1 MTSTWLGTA
10 RQDLAASRILDAAG
24 ELFARDGVEAV
35 GMGDVAKAA
44 GCSRATLYRY
54 FPNRDALRMAFVQRS
69 ARRLG
74 AELAREVAHIGD
86 PAEQLETAVLQAVA
100 AVRADPLLAT
110 WFDPESA
117 GIAVGIASGSE
128 VIESLAEEFLGSRA
142 SVAGT
147 KAGEA
152 ARWTVRV
159 VVSLLSMPGRD
170 ADEELR
176 FVRNVLVP
184 AVLG

>member
-1 MTSTWLGTA
+1 MTGTWLGAA
-10 RQDLAASRILDAAG
+10 RQDLAATRILDAAG
-24 ELFARDGVEAV
+24 ELFAQAGVATV
-35 GMGDVAKAA
+35 GMAEVAETA

-69 ARRLG
+69 ARRIG
-74 AELAREVAHIGD
+74 AELAVQVADIED
-86 PAEQLETAVLQAVA
+86 PAQQLETAVLKAVA

-110 WFDPESA
+110 WFNPASA
-117 GIAVGIASGSE
+117 GIAADLAAGSE
-128 VIESLAEEFLGSRA
+128 VIESLAEEFLGNRETVVGAKIS
-142 SVAGT
+142 
-147 KAGEA
+147 EA
-152 ARWTVRV
+152 ARWTVRA